1 MVKKLLAV
9 IFFLGFLL
17 TTGVAYG
24 ETPYEKGVK
33 EFKEENFEEAL
44 EYFSEARRLDPT
56 STSAAFF
63 LGLTHKYLQNYKEA
77 VPHLR
82 DAVTLTPKIKEAL
95 TELIDVLYLTDNLEE
110 AKKWIEVGEKEEVSP
125 ARIQFLKGLVLSKE
139 SKFKEAISAFE
150 KAKEL
155 DKNLAQAAEFHIANA
170 YVKEGKWKEASQR
183 FKFALTIDPTTEMG
197 LFARDYEKFLTA
209 KLEREKPWRL
219 SIGLAYKYDWNVVL
233 RPTSGP
239 VAQLISNEKDNAL
252 NGTLR
257 AGYTAPFSFTSP
269 FSLSFQYSLY
279 TDTYAQLSAYNWI
292 SSVISAIPG
301 YNFGKFSVS
310 LPLIY
315 GYNWLDRESY
325 LYLKGLEPTVRFMTG
340 ENSIGEVSL
349 AYFRK
354 DYTNPPLDP
363 LEDRDGYNWSGSFGW
378 TYFLKGGE
386 GLINLK
392 YSLSKEH
399 TDGLHWSY
407 TQHKFSLGFL
417 YPLIWNFKLQLS
429 GEAAP
434 TNYRNTH
441 TVFNKKRSDD
451 IYSGSVG
458 LIYSIFKNFDAI
470 ANYSFTR
477 DISNIPILYDYK
489 KHIVSLG
496 LEFRY

>member
-9 IFFLGFLL
+9 ILLGFLL
-17 TTGVAYG
+17 TTGVSYG
-24 ETPYEKGVK
+24 EPPYEKGMK
-33 EFKEENFEEAL
+33 EFKEENYEEAL
-44 EYFSEARRLDPT
+44 EYFSEARKLDPT
-56 STSAAFF
+56 STSSAFF
-63 LGLTHKYLQNYKEA
+63 LGITYKYLQNYKEA
-77 VPHLR
+77 IPHLR

-110 AKKWIEVGEKEEVSP
+110 AKKWIEVGEKEEISP

-139 SKFKEAISAFE
+139 GKFKEAISAFE

-170 YVKEGKWKEASQR
+170 YVKEGKLKEASQR

-197 LFARDYEKFLTA
+197 LYARDYEKFLTA
-209 KLEREKPWRL
+209 KMEREKPWRL
-219 SIGLAYKYDWNVVL
+219 SVGLAYKYDSNVVL

-257 AGYTAPFSFTSP
+257 VGYTAPFSFKSP
-269 FSLSFQYSLY
+269 FSLSLQYSLY
-279 TDTYAQLSAYNWI
+279 TDTYAQLTSSNWI

-315 GYNWLDRESY
+315 GYNWLDRRSY
-325 LYLKGLEPTVRFMTG
+325 LDLKGLEPTVRFMTG

-354 DYTNPPLDP
+354 DYTNHPLDP
-363 LEDRDGYNWSGSFGW
+363 NEDRDGHNWGGSFGW

-392 YSLSKEH
+392 YSPSKEH
-399 TDGLHWSY
+399 TDGLNWSY

-417 YPLIWNFKLQLS
+417 YPLIWSFKLQLS

-434 TNYRNTH
+434 THYLNTH
-441 TVFNKKRSDD
+441 TQSSSRKGKTISILVRS
-451 IYSGSVG
+451 V
-458 LIYSIFKNFDAI
+458 
-470 ANYSFTR
+470 
-477 DISNIPILYDYK
+477 
-489 KHIVSLG
+489 
-496 LEFRY
+496 